1 MFYCCSFCPTLTKN
15 EPKIIPYFPRMKEMD
30 RVGFEPTTHATIII
44 IIIIAAHYGAAA
56 AAPPSSLVSLTFE
69 PV

>member
-1 MFYCCSFCPTLTKN
+1 VLARINAVVPSQEK
-15 EPKIIPYFPRMKEMD
+15 MD

-44 IIIIAAHYGAAA
+44 IIFIIIAAHYG

>member
-1 MFYCCSFCPTLTKN
+1 
-15 EPKIIPYFPRMKEMD
+15 MKEMD